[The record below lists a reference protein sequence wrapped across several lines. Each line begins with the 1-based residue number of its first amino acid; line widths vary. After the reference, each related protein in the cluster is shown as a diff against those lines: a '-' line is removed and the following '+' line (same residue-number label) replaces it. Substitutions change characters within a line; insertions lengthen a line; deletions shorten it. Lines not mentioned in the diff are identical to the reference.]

1 MNQLFID
8 KKLIIVLLKILHIA
22 VLIFTLIGWL
32 LPDQW
37 LWVYLI
43 WIPLM
48 VIQWQLN
55 QGTCILTNLE
65 NYLVGE
71 SDRPKSQQ
79 QGQFVKSLFL
89 NLCGFVPTDR
99 VLKNLIYFTIF
110 CCWDI
115 AGWRFCLFNYG

>member
-1 MNQLFID
+1 MNKLSMNKNFI
-8 KKLIIVLLKILHIA
+8 IFLLKILHIS

-32 LPDQW
+32 LPHEW
-37 LWVYLI
+37 LWMYLL
-43 WIPLM
+43 WIPLI

-71 SDRPKSQQ
+71 TDKPKSQQ

-89 NLCGFVPTDR
+89 KLCGFVPADR
-99 VLKNLIYFTIF
+99 VLKYLIYFTIF
-110 CCWDI
+110 CCWSI
-115 AGWRFCLFNYG
+115 AGLKFYLFNYG